1 VSASERA
8 RLRNLG
14 GIGPWALLLAAACVP
29 LVLTSNYTLQL
40 VDLALI
46 NLIAVIGLNFI
57 SGLTGQISFAQAAFA
72 GIGAYAS
79 ALMLKAGVPF
89 PLALPCAALSAG
101 LCSLLLGIP
110 TLRLRSYYLAMATIG
125 FGEIVRLVFV
135 NWTEVTG
142 GTSGMRNIPPIA
154 FGPVA
159 VEGNLAH
166 YYLFV
171 GLVAVAMLLAARIER
186 SAFGRAMIATRD
198 SETAAQL
205 LGIDTVRVK
214 LLAFFLSAF
223 YAGVAGALYGSY
235 IAYISPDQFS
245 GAQAVLLFT
254 MLVVGGSGRIAG
266 AALGTLA
273 LSALPEALR
282 VTGEWYLVIYGCLVI
297 AFIVLVPSGLV
308 GLMQMGLRRLD
319 FAHVLFGKPAPTP
332 DQVQGRLFPEHAP
345 EREPPQAKN
354 GTPAGARP

>member
-1 VSASERA
+1 
-8 RLRNLG
+8 LR
-14 GIGPWALLLAAACVP
+14 GIGPWALLLAAGCVP

-72 GIGAYAS
+72 GIGAYVS
-79 ALMLKAGVPF
+79 ALLLKAGVPF
-89 PLALPCAALSAG
+89 PIAMPCAALAAG
-101 LCSLLLGIP
+101 LCSLLLGLP

-125 FGEIVRLVFV
+125 FGEIVRLIFV
-135 NWTEVTG
+135 NWTDVTG
-142 GTSGMRNIPPIA
+142 GTSGLRNIPPIA
-154 FGPVA
+154 VGSIV

-171 GLVAVAMLLAARIER
+171 GLVAVAMLAASRIER

-198 SETAAQL
+198 SEAAAQL
-205 LGIDTVRVK
+205 LGVNTVRVK

-223 YAGVAGALYGSY
+223 YAGVAGALYGCY
-235 IAYISPDQFS
+235 VTYISPDQFS
-245 GAQAVLLFT
+245 GTQAVLLFT
-254 MLVVGGSGRIAG
+254 MLVVGGSGSIAG
-266 AALGTLA
+266 AALGTLV

-297 AFIVLVPSGLV
+297 GFIILVPTGLV
-308 GLMQMGLRRLD
+308 GLMQMGLRR
-319 FAHVLFGKPAPTP
+319 F
-332 DQVQGRLFPEHAP
+332 
-345 EREPPQAKN
+345 ERERSPL
-354 GTPAGARP
+354 

>member
-1 VSASERA
+1 
-8 RLRNLG
+8 LR
-14 GIGPWALLLAAACVP
+14 GIKPWALLFAAGCVP

-79 ALMLKAGVPF
+79 ALLLKAGVPF
-89 PLALPCAALSAG
+89 LIAMPCAALAAG
-101 LCSLLLGIP
+101 LCSLLLGLP

-125 FGEIVRLVFV
+125 FGEIVRLIFV
-135 NWTEVTG
+135 NWTDVTG
-142 GTSGMRNIPPIA
+142 GTSGLRNIPPIA
-154 FGPVA
+154 VGSIV

-171 GLVAVAMLLAARIER
+171 GLVAVAMLAASRIER

-198 SETAAQL
+198 SEAAAQL
-205 LGIDTVRVK
+205 LGVNTVRVK

-223 YAGVAGALYGSY
+223 YAGVAGALYCCY
-235 IAYISPDQFS
+235 VTYISPDQFS
-245 GAQAVLLFT
+245 GTQAVLLFT
-254 MLVVGGSGRIAG
+254 MLVVGGSGSIAG
-266 AALGTLA
+266 AALGTLV

-297 AFIVLVPSGLV
+297 AFIILVPAGLV
-308 GLMQMGLRRLD
+308 GLMQMGLRRL
-319 FAHVLFGKPAPTP
+319 
-332 DQVQGRLFPEHAP
+332 
-345 EREPPQAKN
+345 ERTQIGLSRDAL
-354 GTPAGARP
+354 

>member
-1 VSASERA
+1 MSASDRP
-8 RLRNLG
+8 RLGVLHGVR
-14 GIGPWALLLAAACVP
+14 PWALLLAAAGVP

-89 PLALPCAALSAG
+89 PIALPCAALAAG

-125 FGEIVRLVFV
+125 FGEIVRLIFV

-142 GTSGMRNIPPIA
+142 GTSGLRNIPPIA
-154 FGPVA
+154 VGPIVA
-159 VEGNLAH
+159 EGNLAH
-166 YYLFV
+166 YYVFL
-171 GLVAVAMLLAARIER
+171 GLVAVAMLAASRIEH

-198 SETAAQL
+198 SEAAAQL
-205 LGIDTVRVK
+205 LGVDTVRVK

-266 AALGTLA
+266 AALGTLM

-308 GLMQMGLRRLD
+308 GLLQMGLRRFD
-319 FAHVLFGKPAPTP
+319 FAHVLFGKPVATP
-332 DQVQGRLFPEHAP
+332 DQVRGRLFREHAL
-345 EREPPQAKN
+345 EREPPPDQDNA
-354 GTPAGARP
+354 PASARP

>member
-1 VSASERA
+1 M
-8 RLRNLG
+8 LRGLK
-14 GIGPWALLLAAACVP
+14 PWALLLAACCVP

-40 VDLALI
+40 VDLALL
-46 NLIAVIGLNFI
+46 NLVAVIGLNFI

-72 GIGAYAS
+72 GIGAYVS

-89 PLALPCAALSAG
+89 LVAMPCAALSAG
-101 LCSLLLGIP
+101 ACSLLLGIP

-135 NWTEVTG
+135 NWTDVTG
-142 GTSGMRNIPPIA
+142 GTSGLRNIPPIA
-154 FGPVA
+154 LGSFA
-159 VEGNLAH
+159 VHGNLAH
-166 YYLFV
+166 YYVFV
-171 GLVAVAMLLAARIER
+171 GLVAVAMLAAARIER

-205 LGIDTVRVK
+205 LGINTVRVK
-214 LLAFFLSAF
+214 LLAFFLSAL
-223 YAGVAGALYGSY
+223 YAGVAGAHYGSY

-266 AALGTLA
+266 AALGTLV

-282 VTGEWYLVIYGCLVI
+282 VTGEWYLVIYGCVVI
-297 AFIVLVPSGLV
+297 AFIILVPSGLF
-308 GLMQMGLRRLD
+308 GLLRMGLRRL
-319 FAHVLFGKPAPTP
+319 
-332 DQVQGRLFPEHAP
+332 
-345 EREPPQAKN
+345 EREPPP
-354 GTPAGARP
+354 GRDGLPASVPPMSTAP

>member
-1 VSASERA
+1 VSASDAGGTWLR
-8 RLRNLG
+8 RLA
-14 GIGPWALLLAAACVP
+14 PWLLLAAAGCAP
-29 LVLTSNYTLQL
+29 LFLKSNYTLQL

-72 GIGAYAS
+72 GIGAYVS

-89 PLALPCAALSAG
+89 VISMPCAALAAG

-125 FGEIVRLVFV
+125 FGEIVRLIFV

-142 GTSGMRNIPPIA
+142 GTSGLRSIPPIGL
-154 FGPVA
+154 GPYTA
-159 VEGNLAH
+159 SGNLQH
-166 YYLFV
+166 YYLLIV
-171 GLVAVAMLLAARIER
+171 LVAVAMVVAGRIER
-186 SAFGRAMIATRD
+186 SSFGRAMIATRD

-205 LGIDTVRVK
+205 LGINTVRVK

-223 YAGVAGALYGSY
+223 YAGIAGALYGSY
-235 IAYISPDQFS
+235 VAYISPDQFT

-282 VTGEWYLVIYGCLVI
+282 STGEWYLVIYGCLVI
-297 AFIVLVPSGLV
+297 AFIVLVPTGLV
-308 GLMQMGLRRLD
+308 GLAQMVLRR
-319 FAHVLFGKPAPTP
+319 F
-332 DQVQGRLFPEHAP
+332 
-345 EREPPQAKN
+345 ERQPQSETSQA
-354 GTPAGARP
+354 TAGARP

>member
-1 VSASERA
+1 
-8 RLRNLG
+8 LR
-14 GIGPWALLLAAACVP
+14 GIRPWALLLAAGCVP

-72 GIGAYAS
+72 GIGAYVS
-79 ALMLKAGVPF
+79 ALLLKAGVPF
-89 PLALPCAALSAG
+89 LIAMPCAALSAG
-101 LCSLLLGIP
+101 LCSLLLGLP

-125 FGEIVRLVFV
+125 FGEIVRLIFV
-135 NWTEVTG
+135 NWTDVTG
-142 GTSGMRNIPPIA
+142 GTSGLRNIPPIA
-154 FGPVA
+154 VGSIV

-171 GLVAVAMLLAARIER
+171 GLVAVAMLAASRIER

-198 SETAAQL
+198 SEAAAQL
-205 LGIDTVRVK
+205 LGVNTVRVK

-223 YAGVAGALYGSY
+223 YAGVAGALYGCY
-235 IAYISPDQFS
+235 VTYISPDQFS
-245 GAQAVLLFT
+245 GTQAVLLFT
-254 MLVVGGSGRIAG
+254 MLVVGGSGSIAG
-266 AALGTLA
+266 AALGTLV

-297 AFIVLVPSGLV
+297 AFIILVPTGLV
-308 GLMQMGLRRLD
+308 GLMQMGLRR
-319 FAHVLFGKPAPTP
+319 F
-332 DQVQGRLFPEHAP
+332 
-345 EREPPQAKN
+345 ERERSPS
-354 GTPAGARP
+354 